1 MKVLYV
7 HDRLSG
13 GAGES
18 LYQLVRGRHDHGVS
32 IIVCGADGFVGDRF
46 RGLNLDPPPMYQRAH
61 SWVAMRWPARR
72 VLSLLW
78 RVLVVP
84 LHLPLLLRVLRVAR
98 RHEVD
103 VIHTNCIYL
112 VEGALAARLLG
123 LPHVWQVRELVDLDY
138 YQYVLPKRVVM
149 KCLHGLSDVI
159 LCNSQRTAEGVRR
172 AGAPPGKIRV
182 IANIVDPPH
191 EHVDLRSLLGLPS
204 DVLLVGTVGW
214 ISRNKRVEDFVALAS
229 ALSALGPKVRF
240 VIIGGWGGDADYNAQ
255 IARAI
260 ADSPNRTSIIHTG
273 ILKDAAG
280 YMASL
285 DVLVCPCF
293 TESFGRT
300 VAESLASGTPAIGV
314 RSCAAAEIVDH
325 GKTGFLVSEGDV
337 TAMAEYTRALLA
349 DPGQR
354 RSFGELGRTTVEA
367 RFSSAA
373 LLPRFEAMYR
383 ELHGRRG
390 RGEAATPPR
399 ESVGA

>member
-7 HDRLSG
+7 HDRFSG

-18 LYQLVRGRHDHGVS
+18 LYHVVRGRQAHGQS
-32 IIVCGADGFVGDRF
+32 IIVVGADGFVGDRF
-46 RGLNLDPPPMYQRAH
+46 RRLHLDPPPIYQRAH
-61 SWVAMRWPARR
+61 SWVVMRWPARR

-78 RVLVVP
+78 RVLVAP
-84 LHLPLLLRVLRVAR
+84 MHLPLLFRVLRVAR
-98 RHEVD
+98 RHHVD

-112 VEGALAARLLG
+112 MEGALAAKVLG

-138 YQYVLPKRVVM
+138 YQYALPKGVVM
-149 KCLHGLSDVI
+149 NCLHRLADVI

-172 AGAPPGKIRV
+172 AGAPPDKIRV
-182 IANIVDPPH
+182 IANIVDAPPAH
-191 EHVDLRSLLGLPS
+191 EDLRSVLGLDS

-214 ISRNKRVEDFVALAS
+214 ISRNKRVEDFIALAS
-229 ALSALGPKVRF
+229 VPGGWDPKVRF
-240 VIIGGWGGDADYNAQ
+240 VIIGGWGGDAEYNAR

-260 ADSPNRTSIIHTG
+260 AESPNRASIIHTG
-273 ILKDAAG
+273 VLKDAAR

-300 VAESLASGTPAIGV
+300 VAEALASGTPAIAV
-314 RSCAAAEIVDH
+314 RSSAAAEIVDH

-337 TAMAEYTRALLA
+337 AAMAEYTRALLA

-354 RSFGELGRTTVEA
+354 RSFGALGKNTVEA
-367 RFSSAA
+367 RFGSAV
-373 LLPRFEAMYR
+373 LLPRLEAMYR
-383 ELHGRRG
+383 EVRGRRG
-390 RGEAATPPR
+390 RGEPVTPAR
-399 ESVGA
+399 ESVGI